1 MSTIAAVLRGGDLV
15 MRHQME
21 DFERNFAAFVGRR
34 DAVAVSNCTD
44 GLRLTLEAL
53 GVGPGDEVVTVA
65 HTFVATLAAIHQVG
79 ATPVLIDVGL
89 DYNLDAGL
97 LEAVITART
106 KAIIPVHLNGRLCE
120 MDRVMAVADSH
131 QIPVLEDAAQALGA
145 SFNGVAS
152 GCWGVAAAFSFYP
165 AKMLG
170 ALGDGGAVVMDDS
183 GLAQRLRELRDHG
196 RVSKT
201 ELSGWGWNCRLDNV
215 QAAILDLK
223 LKRLPSWIE
232 HRRRL
237 AGIYEEAL
245 IGIRNLRLPPRPD
258 SGPHFDVYQNYVIET
273 DNRDRLVQHLA
284 NSGVET
290 LVSWPIPIHH
300 QPLGLNHFHL
310 PRTEE
315 LARRVLSLPMHNV
328 LDEEEAIAVAAAVRA
343 FFS

>member
-1 MSTIAAVLRGGDLV
+1 MSTIATVLRGGDLV

-34 DAVAVSNCTD
+34 DAVSVSNCTD

-79 ATPVLIDVGL
+79 ATPVLVDVGL
-89 DYNLDAGL
+89 DHNLDAGL
-97 LEAVITART
+97 LEAVLTPRT

-120 MDRVMAVADSH
+120 MDRVMAVADSRL
-131 QIPVLEDAAQALGA
+131 IPVLEDAAQALGA
-145 SFNGVAS
+145 SFKGVAS

-170 ALGDGGAVVMDDS
+170 ALGDGGAVVTDDA

-232 HRRRL
+232 RRRRL
-237 AGIYEEAL
+237 AGIYDEAL
-245 IGIRNLRLPPRPD
+245 LDIANLRLPPRPD
-258 SGPHFDVYQNYVIET
+258 SGLHFDVYQNYVIEA
-273 DNRDRLVQHLA
+273 DNRDRLVEHLA

-290 LVSWPIPIHH
+290 LVSWPVPMHH
-300 QPLGLNHFHL
+300 QPLGLNHFNL

-328 LDEEEAIAVAAAVRA
+328 LEEEEAIAVADAVRA